1 MLSMRQLGARTSA
14 RQAVLALS
22 LALAASACS
31 DEVKSPAPAPA
42 PVAVEPAVEPAKP
55 RVAPAGLP
63 DANARPEKGD
73 PNLIQLFRDDGLDKK
88 TSYTL
93 PVIPFRELS
102 DGLPTSG
109 TWRGYPL
116 LSDFNGDGRADLIAS
131 NREEDGYSAWE
142 APKDGGWILRNE
154 GLPRDLSYGP
164 SIAADMNSDSI
175 PDLVLSS
182 HTYVLRVYDNDGKL
196 NWKLNEAPIKSPQLI
211 IDIASGNLDGDA
223 FVDIASIG
231 QFKGGIMLFAGDGKG
246 GLRFR
251 PESVKLVPPEAFGL
265 DVEVGDLD
273 GDGTDDVVSTTN
285 FGLRAFLVRRGE
297 PLTFEERSAGLPNPK
312 IGNSLTAVQ
321 IARLAGDGPPRI
333 LVARRADPSEKLE
346 TRDNLGV
353 YGWNAETKAWSH
365 VDEGLPRNQSFNHM
379 RAGDLDGNG
388 TLDLVTIGKEGGASI
403 HLGDG
408 RGAFKSVGRL
418 EGIDGYGYVALGD
431 VDADGD
437 LDIVTSVPATKN
449 TPEAGGVRC
458 FLNDASLW
466 PKN

>member
-1 MLSMRQLGARTSA
+1 MQLMRPLCARTSA
-14 RQAVLALS
+14 RQAAFALALS
-22 LALAASACS
+22 VTTLACS
-31 DEVKSPAPAPA
+31 PETPPPTPAPSA
-42 PVAVEPAVEPAKP
+42 PVAEPPTP
-55 RVAPAGLP
+55 RVPTASLP

-73 PNLIQLFRDDGLDKK
+73 PNLIRLFKDDGLDKT
-88 TSYTL
+88 TSYAL
-93 PVIPFRELS
+93 PEIPFRELS
-102 DGLPTSG
+102 EGLPTSG

-116 LSDFNGDGRADLIAS
+116 LSDFNGDARADLVAS
-131 NREEDGYSAWE
+131 NREEDGYSVWE

-164 SIAADMNSDSI
+164 AIAADMNSDKV

-196 NWKLNEAPIKSPQLI
+196 NWKLNETPIKSPQLI
-211 IDIASGNLDGDA
+211 IDIAAGNLDSDA
-223 FVDIASIG
+223 FVDLASIG

-246 GLRFR
+246 GLRYR
-251 PESVKLVPPEAFGL
+251 PESAKMVPQETFGL
-265 DVEVGDLD
+265 DVELGDLD
-273 GDGTDDVVSTTN
+273 GDGIDDVVSTTN
-285 FGLRAFLVRRGE
+285 GGLRAFVVRAGE
-297 PLTFEERSAGLPNPK
+297 PLTFEDRSAGLPNPK

-321 IARLAGDGPPRI
+321 IARFVKDGPPQI
-333 LVARRADPSEKLE
+333 AVARRADPSEKLE
-346 TRDNLGV
+346 TRDNLGI
-353 YGWNAETKAWSH
+353 YAWSAEKKAWSH

-388 TLDLVTIGKEGGASI
+388 TLDLVTIGKEGGAAI

-408 RGAFKSVGRL
+408 KGGFKSVGRL
-418 EGIDGYGYVALGD
+418 AGIDGYGYVALGD

-437 LDIVTSVPATKN
+437 LDVVTSVPATKN

-458 FLNDASLW
+458 FLNDAALW